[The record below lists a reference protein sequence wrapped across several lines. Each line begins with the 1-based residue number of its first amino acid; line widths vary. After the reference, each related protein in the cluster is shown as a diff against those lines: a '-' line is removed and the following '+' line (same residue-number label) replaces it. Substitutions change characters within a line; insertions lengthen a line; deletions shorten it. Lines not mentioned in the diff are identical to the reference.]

1 MTTKSVAIKDA
12 GAKSGGRVSKAVEL
26 IAGELL
32 HGLEFVTE
40 GGVIHPDPAAA
51 VSSKAQTV
59 RVKGRTS
66 NSGVALRQPIS
77 FG

>member
-32 HGLEFVTE
+32 HGLEFVTV
-40 GGVIHPDPAAA
+40 GGVSAAGA
-51 VSSKAQTV
+51 SPLY
-59 RVKGRTS
+59 RFPFRLPRLL
-66 NSGVALRQPIS
+66 NL
-77 FG
+77 